1 MDNKDI
7 AKETERLLD
16 EQSEKL
22 NDTVQKLTD
31 ELEDLQRTAESF
43 ESEVNELNRES
54 VTQLKFESM
63 ELADKARADFDKK
76 YGTGRKKE
84 EEKIELTLE
93 PNKNYEKVR
102 LEMDKDLKRLDQT
115 RMGIESD
122 ISDKKAAVMEKAS
135 EAADTVKKAVTEG
148 SEKVREKAQEGAEK
162 FKESGLGKAIL
173 GDDGKFDG
181 KDMARIGENIA
192 DAASDLADS
201 IKGFFRKK

>member
-7 AKETERLLD
+7 AKETEKLLN

-22 NDTVQKLTD
+22 SDTVQKLTD
-31 ELEDLQRTAESF
+31 ELEDLQKTAESF
-43 ESEVNELNRES
+43 EQGVNELNRES
-54 VTQLKFESM
+54 VTQLKFENM

-76 YGTGRKKE
+76 YGAGRKKE

-93 PNKNYEKVR
+93 PNKNYQKVR
-102 LEMDKDLKRLDQT
+102 QDMDKEIRKLDQT

-122 ISDKKAAVMEKAS
+122 ISEKRAVVMEKAS
-135 EAADTVKKAVTEG
+135 EAADNVKKAVAEG

-173 GDDGKFDG
+173 GDDGKFDK
-181 KDMARIGENIA
+181 KDVVRIGENISE
-192 DAASDLADS
+192 AAGDLADT
-201 IKGFFRKK
+201 IKGFFKKR